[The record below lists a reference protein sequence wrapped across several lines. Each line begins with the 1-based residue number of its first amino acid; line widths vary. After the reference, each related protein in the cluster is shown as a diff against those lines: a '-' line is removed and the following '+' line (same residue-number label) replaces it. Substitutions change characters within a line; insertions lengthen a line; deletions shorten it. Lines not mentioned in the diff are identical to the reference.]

1 MKQCSITG
9 RPLNI
14 DAEVVIIP
22 ILISKDTIYHINAHD
37 NVHPF
42 PIAING
48 VYNGDRLENMFDID
62 TKDKKT
68 TALLALISDVLGYKA
83 TWEDFISSEGEEV
96 LFKDKLHYIS
106 FFACER
112 KVFNS
117 LLTVYLSANRFTECK
132 LSDFNEF
139 KIGFKEDVFKHIN
152 NMKEVIVSR
161 KLSGN
166 DLLPVNANYNFVITK
181 NFKESFIDYLA
192 EVYYLNMY
200 LTRIGKEWSYSKDIF
215 IDLEEEAY
223 DPFAILN

>member
-22 ILISKDTIYHINAHD
+22 ILISKDTIYRINAHD

-117 LLTVYLSANRFTECK
+117 LLTVYLSANRFTDCK

>member
-14 DAEVVIIP
+14 DAEVTIIP
-22 ILISKDTIYHINAHD
+22 ILISKDTIYRIDSND

-48 VYNGDRLENMFDID
+48 IYNGERFENMFDID

-68 TALLALISDVLGYKA
+68 TALLSIISEVLGYKA
-83 TWEDFISSEGEEV
+83 TWDDFISSEGEEV

-117 LLTVYLSANRFTECK
+117 LLTVYLSANRFTDCK
-132 LSDFNEF
+132 LTAFNEF

-152 NMKEVIVSR
+152 NMKEIIVSR
-161 KLSGN
+161 KLVGG
-166 DLLPVNANYNFVITK
+166 DLLPVNANHNFVITNK
-181 NFKESFIDYLA
+181 FKESFIDYFA

-200 LTRIGKEWSYSKDIF
+200 LNRIGKEWSYSKDIF
-215 IDLEEEAY
+215 IDLDEDQY
-223 DPFAILN
+223 DPFSILN

>member
-1 MKQCSITG
+1 MKKCSITG
-9 RPLNI
+9 RPLDIN
-14 DAEVVIIP
+14 AEVTIIP
-22 ILISKDTIYHINAHD
+22 ILISKDIIYGVEAND

-48 VYNGDRLENMFDID
+48 VYNGERLENMFDID

-68 TALLALISDVLGYKA
+68 TALLTLISDVLGYKA

-96 LFKDKLHYIS
+96 LFRDKLHYIS

-117 LLTVYLSANRFTECK
+117 LLTVYLSANRFTDCK
-132 LSDFNEF
+132 LADFKEF

-152 NMKEVIVSR
+152 NMKEMIVFR
-161 KLSGN
+161 KLVGK
-166 DLLPVNANYNFVITK
+166 DFLPVNASHNFVITNK
-181 NFKESFIDYLA
+181 FKESFVDYFA

-200 LTRIGKEWSYSKDIF
+200 LTKIGKEWSYSKDIF
-215 IDLEEEAY
+215 IDLEGESY
-223 DPFAILN
+223 DPFSILN